1 MSLPFENY
9 SELQDAIAA
18 WLINRTDLVAE
29 IPWFIRMA
37 EASINRKLRTRQ
49 MINRSRVTAAA
60 RYVKLP
66 SDWRKAWN
74 IQRVSDDY
82 PLEYLAP
89 AEMDKKR
96 HELDKYQD
104 LGQGSPVDTAS
115 YYSFFGDTLEL
126 LPSPAEDDKV
136 DIEMLYYSR
145 VRPLSDADPVNWL
158 LTEHPDLYLYGALVH
173 TAPFLKEDERIPVWN
188 ELFKEALAEANAED
202 ANAKRSGTPMTK
214 PKRSF

>member
-9 SELQDAIAA
+9 SELKDAIAA
-18 WLINRTDLVAE
+18 WLINRTDLVGE

-74 IQRVSDDY
+74 IQRVTDNF
-82 PLEYLAP
+82 PLMYLSP

-96 HELDKYQD
+96 HELSESGDT
-104 LGQGSPVDTAS
+104 STDTAT
-115 YYSFFGDTLEL
+115 YYSFFGETLEL
-126 LPSPAEDDKV
+126 LPSPSDGDRV
-136 DIEMLYYSR
+136 DIEMLYYAR
-145 VRPLSDADPVNWL
+145 VRPLSDANPVNWL
-158 LTEHPDLYLYGALVH
+158 ISEHPDLYLYGALIH
-173 TAPFLKEDERIPVWN
+173 TAPFLKEDERIPVW
-188 ELFKEALAEANAED
+188 EKLFKEALAEANAED
-202 ANAKRSGTPMTK
+202 ADAKRSGAPMTR

>member
-37 EASINRKLRTRQ
+37 EASFNRKLRTRQ
-49 MINRSRVTAAA
+49 MINRSRVVAAA

-74 IQRVSDDY
+74 IQRVEDNFPLDY
-82 PLEYLAP
+82 LSP

-96 HELDKYQD
+96 HELAQNQ
-104 LGQGSPVDTAS
+104 LLIGGSPVPTATF
-115 YYSFFGDTLEL
+115 YSFFGDTLEL
-126 LPSPAEDDKV
+126 LPSPTEEDPV
-136 DIEMLYYSR
+136 EIEMLYYGQ
-145 VRPLSDADPVNWL
+145 VRPLTDQDPTNWL
-158 LTEHPDLYLYGALVH
+158 LTAHPDLYLYGALVH
-173 TAPFLKEDERIPVWN
+173 TAPFLKEDERIPVWK
-188 ELFKEALAEANAED
+188 ELFNEALAEANAED
-202 ANAKRSGTPMTK
+202 ADAKRSGAPMTK

>member
-9 SELQDAIAA
+9 ADLQDAIAD
-18 WLINRTDLVAE
+18 WLINRTDLVTQ

-37 EASINRKLRTRQ
+37 EASFNRKLRTRQ

-74 IQRVSDDY
+74 IQRVVDNY
-82 PLEYLAP
+82 PLTYLSP

-96 HELDKYQD
+96 HELTESGDT
-104 LGQGSPVDTAS
+104 STDTAT
-115 YYSFFGDTLEL
+115 YYSFFGETLEL
-126 LPSPAEDDKV
+126 LPSPSATDKV
-136 DIEMLYYSR
+136 DIEMLYYAQ
-145 VRPLSDADPVNWL
+145 VRPLSDEDPVNWL
-158 LTEHPDLYLYGALVH
+158 LTAHPDLYLYGALVH
-173 TAPFLKEDERIPVWN
+173 TAPFLKEDERIPVW
-188 ELFKEALAEANAED
+188 EKLFLEALAEANAED
-202 ANAKRSGTPMTK
+202 ADAKRSGAPMTR